1 MPMPPNAM
9 TLGLLPNARPAY
21 CTFLFSYGVCIILL
35 LVLIFAHLL
44 YPDRID
50 SGMAYQVIDLVL
62 PLDPIT
68 PKPVPQPPQVPPKA
82 ELKPL
87 PVPAEQPKLLV
98 PKDLPHPDPSPVKIQ
113 TNVVAPELP
122 PVASAMPNKI
132 IHTGSFGSSAV
143 PTVNAPIQK
152 VQTGGF
158 GDPLGLPGQGK
169 QGARLTVDALGS
181 FDLPPGPGV
190 GNGTGEAKGIK
201 GTVASA
207 GFGSGI
213 AQPGQGNGRRNGEGV
228 QSAGFTAQQ
237 VAANIGKHVADNS
250 PEPTTPVE
258 ILYKPTPVYT
268 DEARKLNLEGE
279 VLLEVMFR
287 ADGQLTVNRVLR
299 GLGHGLDDAAV
310 NAAGKI
316 KFKPAQ
322 RNGTPIDSTAVV
334 HVLFRLAS

>member
-1 MPMPPNAM
+1 MPIPPNAM

-21 CTFLFSYGVCIILL
+21 GTFLFSYSVSIILL
-35 LVLIFAHLL
+35 LALIFAHLL
-44 YPDRID
+44 YPDRMD
-50 SGMAYQVIDLVL
+50 SGLAYRVIGLVL

-68 PKPVPQPPQVPPKA
+68 PKPVPQPPPAPPKVA

-98 PKDLPHPDPSPVKIQ
+98 PSDLPQPVKIQ
-113 TNVVAPELP
+113 TYVVAPELP
-122 PVASAMPNKI
+122 PVPSAMPNKT
-132 IHTGSFGSSAV
+132 IHTGSFGTSDV
-143 PTVNAPIQK
+143 PTVNAPVQK

-158 GDPLGLPGQGK
+158 GDLLGLPGQGK
-169 QGARLTVDALGS
+169 QGARVTVDALGS
-181 FDLPPGPGV
+181 FDLPPGPKV

-207 GFGSGI
+207 GFGNVN
-213 AQPGQGNGRRNGEGV
+213 AQPGQGDGRKNGEGV
-228 QSAGFTAQQ
+228 QSVWFTAQQ
-237 VAANIGKHVADNS
+237 VAANTGKLVADNS

-268 DEARKLNLEGE
+268 NEARKLNLEGE

-287 ADGQLTVNRVLR
+287 ADGELTVNRVLR
-299 GLGHGLDDAAV
+299 GLGHGLDEAAL

-316 KFKPAQ
+316 RFKAAQ
-322 RNGTPIDSTAVV
+322 RNGTPINSTAVV
-334 HVLFRLAS
+334 HVLFRFAS